1 MFTVFLIIYLSRE
14 AEQSP
19 TKASYSGAEPT
30 YIVRIVTMC
39 APTMILTFSMPGE

>member
-1 MFTVFLIIYLSRE
+1 MLAVFLIICISRE

-39 APTMILTFSMPGE
+39 ANTMLLTFSMPGE